1 MVLSYLPVLQA
12 FFLAMLKDMGGGDSE
27 GGGVGMEGGGTLVST
42 VTGGSGTTPVSC
54 GG

>member
-1 MVLSYLPVLQA
+1 
-12 FFLAMLKDMGGGDSE
+12 MLKEMGGGDS
-27 GGGVGMEGGGTLVST
+27 EGGGTLVST

>member
-1 MVLSYLPVLQA
+1 
-12 FFLAMLKDMGGGDSE
+12 MLKDMGGGDSE